1 VCALALGL
9 RVRAEPQAVRAV
21 APWIAAAGGAAALP
35 GVGSDGG
42 SFGNARLLAGF
53 LSLSLVY
60 TLGPLGAGNW
70 SWTGGPWARL
80 AWLLAAGLQVAALIR
95 CQSLGSWLA
104 LAVGLGACTAV
115 RLLQRGRR
123 RLVGLAGLVAL
134 AAALGIGVHPPL
146 TVRDHVQGR
155 LHLCRT

>member
-1 VCALALGL
+1 
-9 RVRAEPQAVRAV
+9 
-21 APWIAAAGGAAALP
+21 
-35 GVGSDGG
+35 
-42 SFGNARLLAGF
+42 
-53 LSLSLVY
+53 
-60 TLGPLGAGNW
+60 GPLGAGTWN
-70 SWTGGPWARL
+70 WTGRPWARL

-146 TVRDHVQGR
+146 TVRNHVQGR
-155 LHLCRT
+155 LHLCRTALEVAVRAFPLGAGAGQFHGAFLEAQADVLSRRPQDQRFWSNAYHAHNEV